1 MNDIQNILI
10 KHGCDAETITTVVN
24 DFRGVVVNHTPL
36 QSCLAMAVLLKLL
49 ATKGSDDPNEQI
61 KMLFE
66 LADCY
71 NAELD

>member
-1 MNDIQNILI
+1 MNDIENMLI
-10 KHGCDAETITTVVN
+10 EHDCDPETIANVVN
-24 DFRGVVVNHTPL
+24 DFRNVVVKHAPL